1 MTSLARRLAMLE
13 RERPRRWSP
22 ASRRFAA
29 RVAAYEGVDAAE
41 LIAGTERFLDRATA
55 AGMATTVADLCRFA
69 ARETSED
76 PDLVQ
81 AETAAEVAR
90 WKAAVA

>member
-1 MTSLARRLAMLE
+1 
-13 RERPRRWSP
+13 
-22 ASRRFAA
+22 
-29 RVAAYEGVDAAE
+29 
-41 LIAGTERFLDRATA
+41 
-55 AGMATTVADLCRFA
+55 MATTVADLCRFA